1 MPIEQHR
8 NVPNRSHRTAT
19 KANIMS
25 DYSFSPT
32 PDDIANAYATGQRV
46 QLSTVIIAGQPRSYW
61 PGRVI
66 LAIDDTVWYTVD
78 GVWFSTLTRS
88 ETADWNLIV
97 DPVTPESAPALG
109 APVRTPD
116 GVGEFAG
123 VTGHLYAVTYPDGI
137 PAIGMAPG
145 STLGY
150 APADVAPVP
159 ALPSYSFYVGETY
172 WHDAHVGSKAAEAMP
187 GELRIDAHDSRER
200 LYGVWEGKTER
211 VAVYRLPLAD
221 DAVAQRIAY
230 AIAILTGNE
239 CVMVTR
245 DAFKGESDRAM
256 NSTARF
262 RVSARIAE
270 DGNRTLYDGTV
281 PGRGYRFEPDVKGDE
296 IAYLVHSDATV
307 SAVL

>member
-1 MPIEQHR
+1 MSHFHADDIVSIEIDGHR
-8 NVPNRSHRTAT
+8 FSNARIVTVGPVTAT
-19 KANIMS
+19 VA
-25 DYSFSPT
+25 
-32 PDDIANAYATGQRV
+32 V
-46 QLSTVIIAGQPRSYW
+46 AGADAL
-61 PGRVI
+61 V
-66 LAIDDTVWYTVD
+66 TVD
-78 GVWFSTLTRS
+78 ELER
-88 ETADWNLIV
+88 WN
-97 DPVTPESAPALG
+97 PAPQGEGYTPALG

-145 STLGY
+145 STMGY

-172 WHDAHVGSKAAEAMP
+172 WYDAHVGSKAAEAMP

-245 DAFKGESDRAM
+245 DAFMGESDRAM

-262 RVSARIAE
+262 RVSARITE

-281 PGRGYRFEPDVKGDE
+281 LGRGYRFEPDVKGDE
-296 IAYLVHSDATV
+296 IAFLVHADATV
-307 SAVL
+307 SAVQ